1 MARPITRASSL
12 KSPRAQ
18 WSCFAVLT
26 EPRATYRI
34 QLRPGF
40 GFDQVAELAP
50 YLAALGI
57 SHVYLS
63 PALQAAAAST
73 HGYDVV
79 NPHQV
84 SQELGG
90 PQGHSRLCAVL
101 NELGLKQLLDIVP
114 NHMAIAGAEN
124 PWWWDVLENGR
135 SSRYADY
142 FDIDWNPPEAKLK
155 NRVLMPVLG
164 DHYGRVLENG
174 ELKVKRDGASFSVAY
189 GRACF
194 PLAAH
199 TLSGLLT
206 AAAQRCGFE
215 ELAFIAEALK
225 ALPRP
230 SRANEQDAARR
241 RRDARILLSL
251 LRRLLETRPEVAA
264 AVDAESVRIN
274 GDPEALDAL
283 LEAQHYRLAF
293 YRAAQRDL
301 TYRRFFAVNSLI
313 ALRTENQSVFAD
325 LHALPLR
332 WLEEKIIDG
341 VRVDHVDGLRD
352 PQEYLSRLRQRAP
365 QAWVVIEKIL
375 ERDER
380 LPQSWPVA
388 GTTGYDFLN
397 LVGGLL
403 VDPEG
408 EQALTRFY
416 CDFTGETVDYAALV
430 IDKKRSALSDM
441 LGSDLNRLTAL
452 FLDICEHRRRHRDYT
467 RHELHEALRAVAER
481 FPVYRTYVRAAAER
495 PSPNDIA
502 YIERAIAEAK
512 DAREDLDGE
521 IFDLLKRILTL
532 EIGGSLETELAMR
545 FQQLTPA
552 VMAKGVEDTA
562 LYCYNR
568 FVALNE
574 VGSEPRQFGVSLED
588 FHRRMI
594 ERQARHPLA
603 LLATSTHDTKRSEDV
618 RARLYV
624 LSEVPSHW
632 TETVAR
638 WASVN
643 QRYWQSHPDRNAEYL
658 LYQTLVGAW
667 PITTDRVLAYMEKAT
682 REASIH
688 TSWNRPNQ
696 RYETDLQRFIRAIL
710 DDRDFLGDLQA
721 FVRGILDPGRFN
733 SLTQTLLKLT
743 APGIPDIY
751 QGAELWD
758 LSLVD
763 PDNRRPVDFANR
775 QRLLSEL
782 KGMTPEEAMRRS
794 EEGVPKLWLIQ
805 RTLALRGRRPELFG
819 SRSAYQPLYAEGA
832 RAEHLI
838 AFLRAGAVVA
848 AAPRFSLKLGG
859 RWDDTTLEL
868 PGPRWRN
875 ELTGESINGAKIPV
889 SRLFS
894 RFPVCLLARKEN

>member
-1 MARPITRASSL
+1 MSI
-12 KSPRAQ
+12 
-18 WSCFAVLT
+18 
-26 EPRATYRI
+26 EPRATYRV

-40 GFDQVAELAP
+40 GFEQAAEIAS
-50 YLAALGI
+50 YLVELGI
-57 SHVYLS
+57 SHLYLS
-63 PALQAAAAST
+63 PCLQAAAGST

-90 PQGHSRLCAVL
+90 AQGHSRLCAVL
-101 NELGLKQLLDIVP
+101 NKLGLKQLLDIVP

-135 SSRYADY
+135 FSPYADY
-142 FDIDWNPPEAKLK
+142 FDIDWNPPEAKLR
-155 NRVLMPVLG
+155 NRVLMPVLD

-174 ELKVKRDGASFSVAY
+174 DLKLKRDGTSFSIAY
-189 GRACF
+189 GPACW

-199 TLSGLLT
+199 TLHDILGR
-206 AAAQRCGFE
+206 AAARSDCA
-215 ELAFIAEALK
+215 ELEFIAEALK
-225 ALPRP
+225 GLGPP
-230 SRANEQDAARR
+230 AAAADNREAQRR
-241 RRDARILLSL
+241 RRSAWTLRSL
-251 LRRLLETRPEVAA
+251 LRRLLEEQPEIVAV
-264 AVDAESVRIN
+264 VDTVVAEIN
-274 GDPEALDAL
+274 ADPDVLDAL

-301 TYRRFFAVNSLI
+301 SYRRFFAINSLV

-325 LHALPLR
+325 LHALPLH

-341 VRVDHVDGLRD
+341 VRVDHIDGLRD

-365 QAWVVIEKIL
+365 QAWIVIEKIL

-380 LPQSWPVA
+380 LPPSWPVA

-403 VDPEG
+403 VDPAG

-416 CDFTGETVDYAALV
+416 RDFTGEVVDYAALA
-430 IDKKRSALSDM
+430 IDKKRLALSDL

-467 RHELHEALRAVAER
+467 RHELHEALRAVTAR
-481 FPVYRTYVRAAAER
+481 FPVYRTYVRAAADR
-495 PSPNDIA
+495 AAPNDIA
-502 YIERAIAEAK
+502 YIERAIAAAKEA
-512 DAREDLDGE
+512 RGDLDGE

-532 EIGGSLETELAMR
+532 EIGGNLETELAMR

-574 VGSEPRQFGVSLED
+574 VGSAPRQFGVSLEE

-624 LSEVPSHW
+624 LSEIPHRW

-638 WASVN
+638 WAFAN
-643 QRYWQSHPDRNAEYL
+643 QRHWQSDPDRNAEFL

-667 PITTDRVLAYMEKAT
+667 PIATDRVLAYMEKAT
-682 REASIH
+682 REASLH
-688 TSWNRPNQ
+688 TSWSRPNP
-696 RYETDLQRFIRAIL
+696 RYEAGLRGFVHAIL
-710 DDRDFLGDLQA
+710 DDREFIARLES
-721 FVRGILDPGRFN
+721 FVSEIVAPGRVN

-763 PDNRRPVDFANR
+763 PDNRRPVDFAYR

-782 KGMTPEEAMRRS
+782 EGITPEEAMRRS
-794 EEGVPKLWLIQ
+794 DEGLPKLWLI
-805 RTLALRGRRPELFG
+805 RRALALRGKRPELFG
-819 SRSAYQPLYAEGA
+819 SASSYQPLYAEGTQA
-832 RAEHLI
+832 KRLI
-838 AFLRAGAVVA
+838 AFSRASAVVV
-848 AAPRFSLKLGG
+848 AAPRFNLKIGG
-859 RWDDTTLEL
+859 RCDDTTLEL
-868 PGPRWRN
+868 PGSRWRN
-875 ELTGESINGAKIPV
+875 ELTGESIDDARLPV
-889 SRLFS
+889 GRLFD
-894 RFPVCLLARKEN
+894 RFPVCLLARREG